1 MVDSRE
7 SCGTE
12 EQRAVSGERETQMLM
27 RGYSFKISAVILL
40 LVAVCLFSFPAEVK
54 YGGGTGEPNDPYLIA
69 DANHMQAI
77 GADANDWDKCFK
89 LIADI
94 DLSDYT
100 GTEFNI
106 IGYYAAWNDNVPFS
120 GVFNGNGHSILN
132 FTYDVSG
139 LSYPENENIGLFSFV
154 YGFNAEI
161 KNLGL
166 IDPNVYGG
174 NVGAL
179 VGWFDR
185 GDLRNCHVKRGMVAG
200 TGGVGGLVGRL
211 DRGNLSNCYVRESRV
226 AGSLSVGGLVGR
238 TYSGTITSCS
248 SSCIVEG
255 REYVGGLLGR
265 NLEEGAITDCHS
277 AGSVEGKE
285 CIGGL
290 VGKYRGSNAPNP
302 STITNCYSTC
312 DVNGISSLGGLV
324 GSITFVEVLNC
335 FSTGDVTGEDH
346 VGGLVGY
353 SYYGNLSDCS
363 ATGSV
368 EGRGKVGGLVGHI
381 DMGTIS
387 NCCWIG
393 DRVAGSWHVGG
404 LAGYN
409 KESYST
415 SIIKSFATGNVEG
428 QGYVGGLVG
437 ENRVKLANCY
447 ANGDVH
453 GDSSV
458 GGLVGRQYFQRI
470 DNCYSTGEVTGDRV
484 VGGLVG
490 LNSYAGILGCFWD
503 VNTSGQTDSDG
514 GTGKNTDE
522 MQTMSTF
529 GWDFTTPLWTINE
542 GVDYPR
548 LWWEFVP
555 VLDSE
560 PEISLGTSNTI
571 SWDPIPGVN
580 DFYAECAEDA
590 NFTSIV
596 YNSGWIAETSFE
608 FTGLESGRQYW
619 YSVKARNE
627 LGEECQ
633 WSNVETSL
641 QGTLADVVEIK
652 LGPGSLKNNNM
663 QKTLLNKINAAQE
676 MIDQGLYE
684 DALRKL
690 EHDILAKMDGCSET
704 GEPDKNDW
712 IITCEDQAVIY
723 PLVKDTIEHVRSLM
737 E

>member
-1 MVDSRE
+1 MVNSRN
-7 SCGTE
+7 
-12 EQRAVSGERETQMLM
+12 M
-27 RGYSFKISAVILL
+27 RGCSFKISVMILL
-40 LVAVCLFSFPAEVK
+40 LVAVCFFSFPAEAK

-77 GADANDWDKCFK
+77 GADVNDWDKCFK
-89 LIADI
+89 LTADI
-94 DLSDYT
+94 DLSGYS

-106 IGYYAAWNDNVPFS
+106 IGYYAEWNDHESFS
-120 GVFNGNGHSILN
+120 GVFDGNGHSILN
-132 FTYDVSG
+132 FTYDASS
-139 LSYPENENIGLFSFV
+139 LSYPENENIGLFSLV
-154 YGFNAEI
+154 YGGNAEI

-166 IDPNVYGG
+166 IDPNVYGS

-179 VGWFDR
+179 VGWLNR
-185 GDLRNCHVKRGMVAG
+185 GDLRNCYVKGGMVAG
-200 TGGVGGLVGRL
+200 GGGVGGLVGRF

-238 TYSGTITSCS
+238 TYSGTITGCS

-265 NLEEGAITDCHS
+265 NLQEGAITDCHS
-277 AGSVEGKE
+277 EGSVEGRDS
-285 CIGGL
+285 IGGL
-290 VGKYRGSNAPNP
+290 VGKYRGSNAPTP
-302 STITNCYSTC
+302 AKITNCYSTC
-312 DVNGISSLGGLV
+312 DVNGVSSLGGLV
-324 GSITFVEVLNC
+324 GSITFVDVLNC
-335 FSTGDVTGEDH
+335 YSTGDVTGEDH

-353 SYYGNLSDCS
+353 SYYGNISYCS

-368 EGRGKVGGLVGHI
+368 EGTGRIGGLVGHI
-381 DMGTIS
+381 DMGTIF

-393 DRVAGSWHVGG
+393 DRVSGDW
-404 LAGYN
+404 
-409 KESYST
+409 
-415 SIIKSFATGNVEG
+415 
-428 QGYVGGLVG
+428 LV
-437 ENRVKLANCY
+437 VANCY

-470 DNCYSTGEVTGDRV
+470 DNCYSTGEVSGERF

-490 LNSYAGILGCFWD
+490 LNSYAVILGCFWD
-503 VNTSGQTDSDG
+503 VNTSGQTSSDG

-529 GWDFTTPLWTINE
+529 GWDFTTPLWTIDE

-571 SWDPIPGVN
+571 SWDPIAGVN
-580 DFYAECAEDA
+580 DFYAECSEDA

-608 FTGLESGRQYW
+608 FTGLEAGRQYW
-619 YSVKARNE
+619 YSFKARNE

-641 QGTLADVVEIK
+641 QGTLADAVETK
-652 LGPGSLKNNNM
+652 LGPESLKNNNM
-663 QKTLLNKINAAQE
+663 QNSLLNKIEAAQE

-684 DALRKL
+684 DALNKL

-712 IITCEDQAVIY
+712 IITCEEQAVIY
-723 PLVKDTIEHVRSLM
+723 PLVMDTIEHVRDLM
-737 E
+737 EQGVD